1 MTITAKEVTTKAI
14 SAKMRPHYVDNAK
27 LYQAMIEYKEK
38 YNESVSANAPPAR
51 ISNYI
56 GECIMKISTHLA
68 YKPNFSN
75 YTFREEM
82 ISDGVENCLQYI
94 SNFDPAKSKN
104 PFAYFT
110 QIIYFAFIRRI
121 MKEKKYLYT
130 KYAAIGRANMVHE
143 TSQLQDHDRGH
154 DYNDKI
160 QYGEWSQEQ
169 MDTFMDDFEK
179 KALIKKKKNKQKAA
193 T

>member
-1 MTITAKEVTTKAI
+1 MAAI
-14 SAKMRPHYVDNAK
+14 KIRPHYVDNSA
-27 LYQAMIEYKEK
+27 LYLAMIEYKALVNTNLE
-38 YNESVSANAPPAR
+38 NGLPPPR

-56 GECIMKISTHLA
+56 GEAIMKISTHLA

-82 ISDGVENCLQYI
+82 ISDGIENCLQYI
-94 SNFDPAKSKN
+94 NNFDPTKSKN

-110 QIIYFAFIRRI
+110 QIIFFAFIRRI
-121 MKEKKYLYT
+121 QKEKKYLYT
-130 KYAAIGRANMVHE
+130 KYAAIGRANITNG
-143 TSQLQDHDRGH
+143 TSELQDHDRGRN
-154 DYNDKI
+154 YNDQI

-179 KALIKKKKNKQKAA
+179 KILIKKKKIKTKAVA
-193 T
+193 

>member
-1 MTITAKEVTTKAI
+1 MATTVSAI
-14 SAKMRPHYVDNAK
+14 PNKMKPHYVDNAK
-27 LYQAMIEYKEK
+27 LYQAMIEYKSI
-38 YNESVSANAPPAR
+38 YNESVSANALPPR

-56 GECIMKISTHLA
+56 GECIMKISSHLA
-68 YKPNFSN
+68 YKPNFCN

-82 ISDGVENCLQYI
+82 ISDGVENCIQYI
-94 SNFDPAKSKN
+94 NNFDPNKSKN

-143 TSQLQDHDRGH
+143 TSQLQDHDRGR

-169 MDTFMDDFEK
+169 MDAFMDDFEK
-179 KALIKKKKNKQKAA
+179 RALMKKKGKKKIDL
-193 T
+193 